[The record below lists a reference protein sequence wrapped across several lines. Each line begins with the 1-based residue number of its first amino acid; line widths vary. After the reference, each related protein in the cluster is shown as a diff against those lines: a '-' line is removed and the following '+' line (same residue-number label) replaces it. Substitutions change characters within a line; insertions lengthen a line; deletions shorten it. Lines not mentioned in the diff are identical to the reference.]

1 MAVIYGSASILPS
14 ALCRCRDGRI
24 DGMERREDKKELGVD
39 SGVAGFTD
47 ERMVGGSEMGLNT

>member
-1 MAVIYGSASILPS
+1 
-14 ALCRCRDGRI
+14 
-24 DGMERREDKKELGVD
+24 MEQREDRESLGVD

>member
-1 MAVIYGSASILPS
+1 MYSP
-14 ALCRCRDGRI
+14 LCRCRDGRI
-24 DGMERREDKKELGVD
+24 DGMEWREELGLD